1 MVHPT
6 RIAGIAVLLSLPIM
20 LFGCPGTPT
29 IDGGETVALIVEPSV
44 LEFGAATTELAFE
57 VKRNYGSGS
66 PARFHA
72 AAMENWIAVS
82 PASGATSGPRDGV
95 TITVT
100 VDRSH
105 LSAGNNSG
113 TVRISS
119 EGASD
124 RFVRVNVLKRLSA
137 GFTANELQPYEGDA
151 ITFQDLSRIAGEGT
165 ITSWSWDFGDGTTS
179 SAAVPSHAYG
189 SAGSFDVTLTVQA
202 GDETATLTKRNFITV
217 RPRIAPSAD
226 FSAVETVVPVGSSV
240 VFTDASIS
248 GTANISS
255 WQWAF
260 GDGGTATGPAQTHT
274 YTSPGS
280 YTVSLTVAS
289 PHGQNEEIKH
299 NYITVNAVPPEA
311 DFTCSNLQPLLR
323 TAVTFTDLSQPG
335 HAPIASW
342 FWEFGD
348 GHTSTDQNPTH
359 TYAAAG
365 PMTVSLTVA
374 DAQGTSN
381 TNTQA
386 AFLTVRGKPPVAR
399 FDMSPPWGV
408 TIDTFEFTN
417 ASDEGTGDV
426 TYQWQFGDGTESAE
440 MNPSHTYAESGTYTV
455 LLRAQN
461 PFGLHFTQQ
470 TVRVHATRELDRYV
484 RKEDPGIAL
493 MPVEQSSQSVPGGRW
508 VVLSLVSQR
517 WRSSAEVTPD
527 VWQHWLALA
536 IPDEVTNDTALL
548 FISGGGTSQMP
559 PEHKPELTDFA
570 VQSGSIVAM
579 LRMVP
584 NQPTEFS
591 EDGKPRT
598 EDSIIAFTFDKYL
611 NSAAMGYPDE
621 EWPALLPMAKSAVR
635 AMDAVQAY
643 TASLD
648 TPIAVNDFVVTGAS
662 KRGWTT
668 WLTAATDPRVVGIAP
683 MVIDVLNLAAQM
695 DWHYSALCGYSEQ
708 LQDYLDFGVISRLH
722 TLEGTA
728 LLSIV
733 DPYTYL
739 GRLRIPKY
747 GLNGTAD
754 DFFVPDSAQF
764 YYGDAAEFGSMHL
777 RYFPNGN
784 HDLLASREATVRG
797 ILPFY
802 NAVVHKET
810 LPRIHWDIW
819 DTPNSA
825 TLDVMVSTVPQS
837 AHLWTG
843 TVSGGAGARDFRSRT
858 VGNEVWTSVPITAS
872 PGDELYFSAQV
883 PAPADGWTGYFMAF
897 EFPSGIP
904 DEPHIFTTEVRC
916 VPNVNPCFALPGGSG
931 TKKVVGEGTDQVTV
945 LRLSGNRYQMGFW
958 YGYLLADQ
966 IDAVWSAFSSF
977 IESGSVFPAGAL
989 ELAVSQLW
997 KPEFFDTAA
1006 WQTEFEGIVHGCR
1019 AAGYTDITVD
1029 VLKKIIVIPDLS
1041 EYNCSLFAAWG
1052 DATANNEMFQLRNLD
1067 WTMDLGIQDYPVVAI
1082 YDPDDGLKHAV
1093 IGFAGLV
1100 GIAGGGMN
1108 EQGIAVSEIM
1118 GYFCDEEYLEGIPF
1132 PVLLRDVLYHDRTL
1146 TEALTRMQ
1154 NATRTN
1160 QYHYCVGDPNADDPK
1175 ARLLFTSRSRFDIW
1189 VDNESVAGQH
1199 PCHPS
1204 VNPFHAPLIDAIYW
1218 KNHNGHDNEILY
1230 NGLAARYGTLDAA
1243 GAIELAKAAGVQS
1256 TVLSIVYRN
1265 SGLDFWVAYANGL
1278 DPAQNQD
1285 YVHIELNPG
1294 P

>member
-1 MVHPT
+1 
-6 RIAGIAVLLSLPIM
+6 M
-20 LFGCPGTPT
+20 LFGCPGAPN
-29 IDGGETVALIVEPSV
+29 IGGNETVALIVEPTV
-44 LEFGAATTELAFE
+44 LEFGATATELTFQ
-57 VKRNYGSGS
+57 VKRNYGPSS
-66 PARFHA
+66 PALFRA
-72 AAMENWIAVS
+72 IAMENWIAVN
-82 PASGATSGPRDGV
+82 PPNGATSGPQDSV
-95 TITVT
+95 AITVT
-100 VDRSH
+100 VDRS
-105 LSAGNNSG
+105 LLTAGTNSG
-113 TVRISS
+113 TVRIVS

-124 RFVRVNVLKRLSA
+124 KFVRVNALKRLSA

-151 ITFQDLSRIAGEGT
+151 IIFQDLSRIAGGGT
-165 ITSWSWDFGDGTTS
+165 ITSWAWDFGDGTTS
-179 SAAVPSHAYG
+179 AAPAPSHAYD
-189 SAGSFDVTLTVQA
+189 SAGSFDITLTVQA
-202 GDETATLTKRNFITV
+202 GDESATLTKHKFITV
-217 RPRIAPSAD
+217 RPRVAPIAD
-226 FSAVETVVPVGSSV
+226 FSALETVVPVGSPV
-240 VFTDASIS
+240 VFADASAP
-248 GTANISS
+248 GTANITS
-255 WQWAF
+255 WQWSF
-260 GDGGTATGPAQTHT
+260 GDGGTAAGAAQTHT
-274 YTSPGS
+274 YASPGS
-280 YTVSLTVAS
+280 YTVSLAVTS
-289 PHGQNEEIKH
+289 PHGQDEAIKH
-299 NYITVNAVPPEA
+299 NYITVNAIPPEA
-311 DFTCSNLQPLLR
+311 GFTCSDLQPFLR
-323 TAVTFTDLSQPG
+323 TAVSFSDISQPG

-348 GHTSTDQNPTH
+348 GQTSTDQNPTH
-359 TYAAAG
+359 IYEVAG

-408 TIDTFEFTN
+408 TIDEFEFTN

-426 TYQWQFGDGTESAE
+426 SYLWRFGDGTESTE
-440 MNPSHTYAESGTYTV
+440 ENPRHIYAEPGTYTV
-455 LLRAQN
+455 SLRAGN
-461 PFGLHFTQQ
+461 PFGHQFAQRV
-470 TVRVHATRELDRYV
+470 VRVHATEALDRYV
-484 RKEDPGIAL
+484 RKEDPGISL
-493 MPVEQSSQSVPGGRW
+493 VPVEQSSQPVPGGRW

-517 WRSSAEVTPD
+517 WRSSAEVNPD

-548 FISGGGTSQMP
+548 FISGGSTAQLA
-559 PEHKPELTDFA
+559 PEPKPELVDFA
-570 VQSGSIVAM
+570 VRSGSVVAM

-584 NQPTEFS
+584 NQPTVFTE
-591 EDGKPRT
+591 EGLPRT
-598 EDSIIAFTFDKYL
+598 EDAIIAFTFDKYM
-611 NSAAMGYPDE
+611 NSAAMGDPDE
-621 EWPALLPMAKSAVR
+621 EWPALLPMTKSAVR

-648 TPIAVNDFVVTGAS
+648 NPIAVKDFVVTGAS

-668 WLTAATDPRVVGIAP
+668 WLTAAADSRVVGIAP
-683 MVIDVLNLAAQM
+683 MVIDMLNLAAQM

-708 LQDYLDFGVISRLH
+708 LQDYLDLGVIARLH
-722 TLEGTA
+722 TLEGTS

-733 DPYTYL
+733 DPYSYVP
-739 GRLRIPKY
+739 RLNIPKY
-747 GLNGTAD
+747 GLNGTSD

-810 LPRIHWDIW
+810 LPRVEWNILEF
-819 DTPNSA
+819 PNSA
-825 TLDVMVSTVPQS
+825 TLDVMLSSVPLS
-837 AHLWTG
+837 ARLWTG
-843 TVSGGAGARDFRSRT
+843 TVSGGPGARDFGSHK
-858 VGNEVWTSVPITAS
+858 VGNEVWKSTPITSDDAE
-872 PGDELYFSAQV
+872 GRFFSANV

-897 EFPSGIP
+897 EFPSSTPG
-904 DEPHIFTTEVRC
+904 EPHIFTTEVRC
-916 VPNVNPCFALPGGSG
+916 VPTGNPCYAFPGGSG
-931 TKKVVGEGTDQVTV
+931 TKEIVGEGSDRVTV
-945 LRLSGNRYQMGFW
+945 VRLSGNRYQMGFW

-966 IDAVWSAFSSF
+966 IDAVWSAFSAL
-977 IESGSVFPAGAL
+977 IESGAEFPAGAL
-989 ELAVSQLW
+989 EQAVSQLW
-997 KPEFFDTAA
+997 KSQYFDTAA
-1006 WQTEFEGIVHGCR
+1006 WQTEFEGIARGCQ
-1019 AAGYTDITVD
+1019 AAGHPGITVD

-1052 DATANNEMFQLRNLD
+1052 EATAGNQMFQLRNLD

-1118 GYFCDEEYLEGIPF
+1118 GYFCDEEYLAGIPF

-1160 QYHYCVGDPNADDPK
+1160 QYHYCVGDPNAEDPK
-1175 ARLLFTSRSRFDIW
+1175 ARLLFTSRERFDMW
-1189 VDNESVAGQH
+1189 ADNESVTGQH
-1199 PCHPS
+1199 PCHPR
-1204 VNPFHAPLIDAIYW
+1204 VIPFHAPLNDAIYW
-1218 KNHNGHDNEILY
+1218 KNHNGRDNEILY
-1230 NGLAARYGTLDAA
+1230 NGLLARYGTLDAA
-1243 GAIELAKAAGVQS
+1243 GAIELARAAGVQS

-1278 DPAQNQD
+1278 DPAQNQN
-1285 YVHIELNPG
+1285 YVHIELNPE